1 MRTIIQSFALGIII
15 STIIL
20 ALVYFLHINNEQ
32 AENATELNEEDAR
45 ELLEE
50 KGYAVVLSSD
60 YNDAIDQNESLK
72 NEIITIEQQ
81 LDELKDELN
90 QVNHSIENEN
100 NDEEI
105 DSEETEVTGNE
116 EVSQEDVDEN
126 EEIEEDVIPK
136 EYLRSLIDPLLF
148 HLTTY
153 EDDYGNEWL
162 FAVATQPDDVNHLL
176 YATCFKNNE
185 PFTGW
190 IPEE

>member
-126 EEIEEDVIPK
+126 EEIEED
-136 EYLRSLIDPLLF
+136 ERIDYV
-148 HLTTY
+148 LTISRGMTSI
-153 EDDYGNEWL
+153 D
-162 FAVATQPDDVNHLL
+162 
-176 YATCFKNNE
+176 
-185 PFTGW
+185 
-190 IPEE
+190 I

>member
-32 AENATELNEEDAR
+32 AENSTELNEEDAR

-105 DSEETEVTGNE
+105 DSEETEVTG
-116 EVSQEDVDEN
+116 
-126 EEIEEDVIPK
+126 
-136 EYLRSLIDPLLF
+136 
-148 HLTTY
+148 
-153 EDDYGNEWL
+153 
-162 FAVATQPDDVNHLL
+162 
-176 YATCFKNNE
+176 
-185 PFTGW
+185 
-190 IPEE
+190 